1 MFAFGLDD
9 HAAFCT
15 PLKSSRRMIRFAP
28 RCKVGVGVAAGV
40 TARVAAG
47 VAGVAAG
54 VAVRF
59 SVRVFFGASLVGCA
73 VFACISVVA

>member
-40 TARVAAG
+40 TAG

-54 VAVRF
+54 VDTQGQLRLELTDGLIKVFSSADV
-59 SVRVFFGASLVGCA
+59 SVRM
-73 VFACISVVA
+73 